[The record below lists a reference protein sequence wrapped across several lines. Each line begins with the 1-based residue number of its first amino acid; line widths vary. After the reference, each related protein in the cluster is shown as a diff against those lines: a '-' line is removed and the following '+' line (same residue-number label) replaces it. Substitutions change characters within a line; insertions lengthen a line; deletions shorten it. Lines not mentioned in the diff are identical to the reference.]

1 MGVGINIDVHG
12 FAIDHSP
19 EGVSTHVYTSPNPW
33 GSQAEGSSICLVLE
47 ELGATQKLA
56 RNSLGIS
63 KEFWRGNPKCFGE
76 TESVSEKIRKASGIL
91 ERPPASKE
99 ATRIFRSLR
108 KDV

>member
-56 RNSLGIS
+56 RNFLGIS
-63 KEFWRGNPKCFGE
+63 KSFGE
-76 TESVSEKIRKASGIL
+76 GTRSALEKPKVFQRKSEK
-91 ERPPASKE
+91 
-99 ATRIFRSLR
+99 LR
-108 KDV
+108 ES